1 MDEGAR
7 SFLDLPR
14 WVAAGNNDRA
24 GFIQLAANG
33 LWRAYNWSGP
43 LGAFATDTEAEAAI
57 RAAPAKPKLNK
68 ASKPPPPVG
77 LRFESLTAIESGY
90 QVFSR
95 NRQIGAVIG
104 LVSGQFAAWSRDRK
118 IGEFATPGQAEATV
132 RAADRTGPP
141 RK

>member
-90 QVFSR
+90 QVFAR

-132 RAADRTGPP
+132 RDADRTGPP